1 MFLEIFFK
9 ETKIS
14 DQNGHESSDLDL
26 EAERIMNKRGKRAKV
41 QEQPPSG
48 IAKVPSEA
56 DSEEDQPIARRRRTV
71 ITVVQAP
78 TPPVIKI
85 EKDLENGQESQNGDL
100 TKTNSTNDLDE
111 EDPEIQINGLKNGGH
126 NEIKKIK
133 TEPEDLKENTEAV
146 SDKVSE
152 TEVTASE
159 VQQLAEA
166 LVEDEEDTRSE
177 ISADDEALPSTFN
190 LGNLAWARVG
200 NAPYWPCLISN
211 DPSSPKEKFTHV
223 KLHKKILK
231 REFHVHFFGV
241 RVQRAWVQ
249 QPHML
254 KFEGLVAFNDL
265 SMKAPKGLKPA
276 FYPRNANKKSWK
288 EAVDE
293 AVKLANVSCEER
305 LEAYKAKEDVEKNEK
320 KDRKRPRRTSLED
333 VKDQPSS
340 KRPKFQDGAEKLI
353 EAIPVKI
360 LEENKRKLKTGFKL
374 FQLAHKDEVLKNHQE
389 DQLEKILSKM
399 WTEISAA
406 EKKYFQDKA
415 TALTKPQVSEVE
427 ASNESSETSSLASET
442 IEVKKTPKAKSV
454 SSAPKMTKMIGQFKK
469 ESCCYIC
476 EEVSQEPV
484 IKCKG
489 PCGQSFHQSCLG
501 QDIPDGQ
508 VFKCQNCVSGQYKCQ
523 ICHQGGNVVKCS
535 IINCGRFFHLECLE
549 KNNLWPQHRI
559 TGDQQLTCP
568 AHSCHTCASDNPK
581 DPYMKYNSK
590 LVRCIRYVK
599 KIMKFCFDEFS
610 IVKVDFIFQMS
621 HGLPCQ

>member
-1 MFLEIFFK
+1 MK
-9 ETKIS
+9 TVIS
-14 DQNGHESSDLDL
+14 DQNGQESSDLDL
-26 EAERIMNKRGKRAKV
+26 EAERIMNKRGKRAKNAV

-78 TPPVIKI
+78 APSVIKI

-100 TKTNSTNDLDE
+100 TKNNSTNDLEE
-111 EDPEIQINGLKNGGH
+111 EDTEIIINGHKNGGH
-126 NEIKKIK
+126 NEVKEIKAEPEVPKVHEK
-133 TEPEDLKENTEAV
+133 TEEAIPEEA
-146 SDKVSE
+146 SE
-152 TEVTASE
+152 TTSE

-177 ISADDEALPSTFN
+177 ISADEEALPSTFN

-211 DPSSPKEKFTHV
+211 DPSSPQDKFTHV

-231 REFHVHFFGV
+231 REYHVHFFGV

-254 KFEGLVAFNDL
+254 KFEGLVAFSDL

-276 FYPRNANKKSWK
+276 FYPRNANKKLWK

-293 AVKLANVSCEER
+293 AVKLESVSCKER
-305 LEAYKAKEDVEKNEK
+305 LEAYKAKEEVEK
-320 KDRKRPRRTSLED
+320 KDKKRPRRMSLED
-333 VKDQPSS
+333 VKEQPSS

-353 EAIPVKI
+353 EAIPIKI

-374 FQLAHKDEVLKNHQE
+374 FQLAHRDDILKNHQE
-389 DQLEKILSKM
+389 DQLDKVLSKM
-399 WTEISAA
+399 WNEISAA

-415 TALTKPQVSEVE
+415 TALTKPQVSEEV
-427 ASNESSETSSLASET
+427 SNESSETSSLASET
-442 IEVKKTPKAKSV
+442 FEVVKKTPKNKSV
-454 SSAPKMTKMIGQFKK
+454 SSAPKIKNSMIGQFKK

-476 EEVSQEPV
+476 EEVSQDPV
-484 IKCKG
+484 VKCKG
-489 PCGQSFHQSCLG
+489 PCGQSFHQACLG
-501 QDIPDGQ
+501 QEIPE
-508 VFKCQNCVSGQYKCQ
+508 VFKCQNCLSAQYKCNL
-523 ICHQGGNVVKCS
+523 CHSGGDVVKCS
-535 IINCGRFFHLECLE
+535 IINCGRFFHFECLN
-549 KNNLWPQHRI
+549 KSNLWPQHRI

-590 LVRCIRYVK
+590 LVRCIRYVL
-599 KIMKFCFDEFS
+599 FRNS
-610 IVKVDFIFQMS
+610 
-621 HGLPCQ
+621 